1 VIGKIC
7 DPRGQ
12 RVAGLLY
19 YLYGPGR
26 CEEHRDPH
34 IVAGWRHPAELEPA
48 LRPDGSRDFRH
59 LAGLLN
65 QPHDA
70 LGARGF
76 TRPVWH
82 CSMRAAPEDKLL
94 SDEEWAQ
101 VAADVMHRTG
111 LSERGGEDDG
121 VRWVVVRHGPDHV
134 HVVAML
140 ARQDGRKPRL
150 DFERYKVRDAC
161 RAAEQEYGL
170 RSTAPA
176 DRTAAR
182 RPARA
187 ETEKARR
194 RGQDEAPR
202 VTLRRHVA
210 TAAAGAG
217 SQSEFFAR
225 LAEAGVQVRQR
236 FSTASPGEVTG
247 FAVTL
252 PGDTTA
258 TGEPVWYGGGKLAP
272 DLTWPKLRHR
282 WQQAGSGSAD
292 PAGPD
297 VTWEQA
303 AQAAREAAAQVRD
316 QAQAGPDEAGDTAWA
331 AADTLYAAAAAL
343 GDPGLRQAADAFA
356 CAARPPHGRIP
367 RPAPA
372 GVSLRQTARLI
383 RVLAAASGDPL
394 PAALLLVI
402 EIAALIDAVAELRAA
417 QRCAAQAAS
426 ARHAAELLHACRPAP
441 APVPDVLADLLPRVR
456 TAADL
461 ARLGYPGGTAPLRRA
476 LDPQAPRPSEP
487 DRYGPPPRR
496 PKPPPYRGR

>member
-1 VIGKIC
+1 VIGKIS

-34 IVAGWRHPAELEPA
+34 IVAGWRHPAELEPP
-48 LRPDGSRDFRH
+48 LRPDGSRDFRR

-70 LGARGF
+70 LGARGHA
-76 TRPVWH
+76 RPVWH
-82 CSMRAAPEDKLL
+82 CSLRAAPEDKLL

-111 LSERGGEDDG
+111 LSERSGEDDG
-121 VRWVVVRHGPDHV
+121 VRWIAVRHGPDHI
-134 HVVAML
+134 HLVAML

-161 RAAEQEYGL
+161 RAAEQDYGL

-202 VTLRRHVA
+202 ITLRRHVA

-236 FSTASPGEVTG
+236 YSSTSPGEVTG
-247 FAVTL
+247 YAVAL
-252 PGDTTA
+252 PGDTA
-258 TGEPVWYGGGKLAP
+258 KDGEPVWYGGGKLAP

-282 WQQAGSGSAD
+282 WQQDGNGT
-292 PAGPD
+292 AGPD
-297 VTWEQA
+297 ATWEQA
-303 AQAAREAAAQVRD
+303 AQATREAASQVRD

-343 GDPGLRQAADAFA
+343 GDPGLRQAADEFA
-356 CAARPPHGRIP
+356 RAARPPHGRIP

-372 GVSLRQTARLI
+372 AASLRQTARLI

-402 EIAALIDAVAELRAA
+402 EIAALIDAVAGLRAA
-417 QRCAAQAAS
+417 QRYAAQAAS
-426 ARHAAELLHACRPAP
+426 ARRAAELLHACCPAP
-441 APVPDVLADLLPRVR
+441 ASAPAPDALADVLPRVR

-461 ARLGYPGGTAPLRRA
+461 ARLGFPGGTVPLRRV
-476 LDPQAPRPSEP
+476 LDPQAPRPHEP
-487 DRYGPPPRR
+487 GRYAPPPRR